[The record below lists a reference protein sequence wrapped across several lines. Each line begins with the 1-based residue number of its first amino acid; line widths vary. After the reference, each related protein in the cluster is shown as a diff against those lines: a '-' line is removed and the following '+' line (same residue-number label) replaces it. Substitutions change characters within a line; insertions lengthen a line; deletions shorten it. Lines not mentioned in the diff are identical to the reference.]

1 MSALFLRALRR
12 RPANNV
18 NGAIRRSIAR
28 YESTVNQSTL
38 DSGKSNSAAI
48 ATTKAA
54 DGLSR
59 AASAAGPALKGIS
72 KTLGK
77 VGYQTQHIISFVQ
90 GEFSLSTSVVKARGY
105 IRFSDSL
112 NVGLIRTNSYCNLL
126 LPRWFRN
133 FEACFSW
140 TEDVT
145 TSYFQRIFDKIRNPE
160 TLLNSISAKNPQE
173 VLRQARNLSNTELAA
188 GAVLFAELLGFFTV
202 GEIIGRFKLIGYR
215 GETAHHH

>member
-38 DSGKSNSAAI
+38 ESGKSNSAAI
-48 ATTKAA
+48 ASSKAA

-77 VGYQTQHIISFVQ
+77 VGSQTQQIISFVQ
-90 GEFSLSTSVVKARGY
+90 GELTLSASVVKSRGY
-105 IRFSDSL
+105 IRFSDLL
-112 NVGLIRTNSYCNLL
+112 NVGLIRTHSYCNLL
-126 LPRWFRN
+126 WPRWFRN
-133 FEACFSW
+133 FEASFSW

-145 TSYFQRIFDKIRNPE
+145 TRIFDKIRNPE
-160 TLLNSISAKNPQE
+160 TLLNSFSAKNPQE
-173 VLRQARNLSNTELAA
+173 ILRQARNISNSELAA

-215 GETAHHH
+215 GETTHHH

>member
-90 GEFSLSTSVVKARGY
+90 GQIPTVIYYCR
-105 IRFSDSL
+105 
-112 NVGLIRTNSYCNLL
+112 VGLEISKLVFHGQKMSPPPMST
-126 LPRWFRN
+126 FQ
-133 FEACFSW
+133 
-140 TEDVT
+140 
-145 TSYFQRIFDKIRNPE
+145 SYFQRIFDKIRNPE

>member
-12 RPANNV
+12 RPAKNV
-18 NGAIRRSIAR
+18 SGAIRRSIAR

-48 ATTKAA
+48 ATAKAA

-90 GEFSLSTSVVKARGY
+90 V
-105 IRFSDSL
+105 
-112 NVGLIRTNSYCNLL
+112 
-126 LPRWFRN
+126 
-133 FEACFSW
+133 
-140 TEDVT
+140 
-145 TSYFQRIFDKIRNPE
+145 
-160 TLLNSISAKNPQE
+160 SAKNPQE
-173 VLRQARNLSNTELAA
+173 ALRQARNLSNTELAA

-202 GEIIGRFKLIGYR
+202 GEIIGRLKLIGYR
-215 GETAHHH
+215 GETADHH